1 MDRFAYIFYNSRQ
14 YNNINIAENVLVFPQ
29 DRQSMFFKNNI
40 YATRG
45 VYIRSLTRNKSDA
58 ILSFLEENSIKYII
72 GSDKGLPGCIVL
84 NKIGDIYQKISIRNF
99 LLNNKRNNYN
109 IYLIDKKNC
118 KL

>member
-1 MDRFAYIFYNSRQ
+1 MRSFK
-14 YNNINIAENVLVFPQ
+14 
-29 DRQSMFFKNNI
+29 FFKNNI

-45 VYIRSLTRNKSDA
+45 LYVRFLTRNNSDA

-84 NKIGDIYQKISIRNF
+84 NKIGDIYQKKSIRNF

-109 IYLIDKKNC
+109 IYLIDVKNC